1 MENLIILYFVYLSIG
16 ASGAGR
22 VSILDIARWMRT
34 TKPTVKKRLD
44 GMVDLSLLSCDIQY
58 SNGKAY
64 RWLYGL
70 TDAGQLYLDSVRDE
84 AYDAYRIHVA
94 KTIEAIKASGNPT
107 ESMTYTKRQ
116 ARAEKAGQ
124 KRMF

>member
-1 MENLIILYFVYLSIG
+1 MENLIILYFVYLSSG

-44 GMVDLSLLSCDIQY
+44 EMVEKELLECDTVY
-58 SNGKAY
+58 SNGKPY
-64 RWLYGL
+64 KWKYSM
-70 TDAGQLYLDSVRDE
+70 TDLGQEYLDSVRDE
-84 AYDAYRIHVA
+84 AYHAYRIHVA
-94 KTIEAIKASGNPT
+94 KTIQAIKASGNPT
-107 ESMTYTKRQ
+107 EIAPLTKRQ

>member
-44 GMVDLSLLSCDIQY
+44 ELVEKSLLTVDIQY
-58 SNGKAY
+58 SNGKPY
-64 RWLYGL
+64 RWMYSL
-70 TDAGQLYLDSVRDE
+70 TTTGQEYLDSVRDE
-84 AYDAYRIHVA
+84 AYQAYRIHVQR
-94 KTIEAIKASGNPT
+94 TIEAIKASGNST
-107 ESMTYTKRQ
+107 ELSPVTKKQ

>member
-44 GMVDLSLLSCDIQY
+44 AMVDLGLLSVDVY
-58 SNGKAY
+58 HSNGKPY
-64 RWLYGL
+64 KWLYGI
-70 TDAGQLYLDSVRDE
+70 TEKGQVYLDSVRDE
-84 AYDAYRIHVA
+84 AYGAYRIHVA
-94 KTIEAIKASGNPT
+94 KIIEAIKAGSNPT
-107 ESMTYTKRQ
+107 EFQPLTKRQ
-116 ARAEKAGQ
+116 ARQEKAGQ
-124 KRMF
+124 KKLL